1 MTTFCPRCN
10 QVMSDEQRAFEY
22 AHKRAVEKSLLAPGA
37 GADIPS
43 AERMAERIA
52 ALLPKEDS
60 SMSKLTPRQN
70 EIISE
75 TLALLLLRNG
85 SGLGSPEDESEL
97 LKNARLL
104 ADVRRALVTE
114 MRSVTAETDL
124 DPESVAPSIR
134 G

>member
-75 TLALLLLRNG
+75 TLAHLVMRCDR
-85 SGLGSPEDESEL
+85 DEGIPKAALEI
-97 LKNARLL
+97 L
-104 ADVRRALVTE
+104 ADIRRVLVTE
-114 MRSVTAETDL
+114 MCLVTAETDL
-124 DPESVAPSIR
+124 DPVSVAPSIR